1 MALLVHVGLTR
12 HQVAKRRDEVAG
24 NSTRRGAVAKSKKGP
39 TAGTGG
45 NNKRRLAGRGPTPKA
60 EERTYH
66 PAAKRKSARPASASE
81 RSAKPA
87 TRAPRAPAG
96 SGGRM
101 KRDGNELVAG
111 RNSVLEA
118 LRAKVPAKELL
129 IALKIDV
136 DDRIRESINL
146 ALEAKIPMREV
157 PRADLDRAS
166 EGAVHQ
172 GIILT
177 IPPYEYA
184 DLEDLFELAK
194 DEDSAPL
201 LIALDGV
208 TDPRNLGA
216 IIRSAAAFGA
226 HGVVVP
232 ERRAANM
239 TASAWKTAA
248 GAASRLPV
256 ARVTNLVRAIEKAKE
271 MGCLV
276 IGLDAD
282 GDLNLAD
289 FKDGADPLMLVIGS
303 EGKGLSRLVGE
314 TCDLIVSI
322 PMHSAAE
329 SLNASVAASI
339 VLHAVANARV

>member
-1 MALLVHVGLTR
+1 M
-12 HQVAKRRDEVAG
+12 AG

-39 TAGTGG
+39 SAGTGG

-60 EERTYH
+60 EERSYH
-66 PAAKRKSARPASASE
+66 PAAKRKSAKPATSASE
-81 RSAKPA
+81 RSPKPSV
-87 TRAPRAPAG
+87 RAARAPAG

-129 IALKIDV
+129 MATRIDV
-136 DDRIRESINL
+136 DDRIRESLNL
-146 ALEAKIPMREV
+146 AIEAKIAVREV
-157 PRADLDRAS
+157 PRGDLDRQS

-184 DLEDLFELAK
+184 DLEDLFQLAT
-194 DEDSAPL
+194 DEGAAPL
-201 LIALDGV
+201 IVALDGV

-282 GDLNLAD
+282 GDVNLTD

-322 PMHSAAE
+322 PMHSATE

-339 VLHAVANARV
+339 VLHSVANSRQ

>member
-1 MALLVHVGLTR
+1 
-12 HQVAKRRDEVAG
+12 VARRRDNVAG

-66 PAAKRKSARPASASE
+66 PAAKRKARPTAAASE
-81 RSAKPA
+81 RAAKPSV
-87 TRAPRAPAG
+87 RAQRAPAG

-118 LRAKVPAKELL
+118 LRAKVPARELL
-129 IALKIDV
+129 MAARIDV
-136 DDRIRESINL
+136 DDRIRESLNL
-146 ALEAKIPMREV
+146 AIEAKIPVREV
-157 PRADLDRAS
+157 PRGDLDRQS

-184 DLEDLFELAK
+184 DLEDLFALAK
-194 DEDSAPL
+194 DEGAEPL
-201 LIALDGV
+201 IVALDGV

-271 MGCLV
+271 MGCTV

-282 GDLNLAD
+282 GDLNLTD

-303 EGKGLSRLVGE
+303 EGKGLSRLIGE

-322 PMHSAAE
+322 QMHSATE

-339 VLHAVANARV
+339 VLHAVANARQ